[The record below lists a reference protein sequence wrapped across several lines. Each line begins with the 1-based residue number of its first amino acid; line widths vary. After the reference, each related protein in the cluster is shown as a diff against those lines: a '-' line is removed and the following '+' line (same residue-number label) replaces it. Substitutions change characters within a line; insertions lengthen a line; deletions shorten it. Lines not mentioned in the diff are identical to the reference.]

1 MLRLKRIITALILLI
16 IISIPCLIF
25 VYYQSA
31 QWMIRHEME
40 EKLEQQHLQTLRV
53 PVTEV
58 NWYKKNKEIIV
69 EGRLFDVK
77 SATPVHGVIIFTGLY
92 DAEET
97 EIKNKL
103 RDLQNK
109 KNKDG
114 DSQVAKKFISI
125 LLFADEKLTH
135 LFKSVDIP
143 AIRYTN
149 YNKDNLITADIAI
162 PSPPPKA

>member
-1 MLRLKRIITALILLI
+1 M
-16 IISIPCLIF
+16 F

-40 EKLEQQHLQTLRV
+40 EKLEQQHLQTLRI
-53 PVTEV
+53 PVAEV

-69 EGRLFDVK
+69 EGKLFDVK
-77 SATPVHGVIIFTGLY
+77 SATPDNGVIIFTGLY
-92 DAEET
+92 DDEET

-103 RDLQNK
+103 WELQNK
-109 KNKDG
+109 KNEDG
-114 DSQVAKKFISI
+114 NSQIAKKFISI

-135 LFKSVDIP
+135 QFKNVDIP